1 MSAEAKTTPR
11 LKTRY
16 LEEIRPRLQER
27 FEMSTPM
34 RVPRITKV
42 TLNMG
47 VGEAKTD
54 RKALEHAQAQLG
66 LIAGQQPVVT
76 RAKKSIAGFKIRE
89 GMEIGTK
96 VTLRG
101 DYMYEF
107 LDRLMTVALPR
118 IRDFRGINPNSF
130 DGRGNFSLGIRE
142 QIIFPEIDY
151 DAIDQVRGL
160 DVTITTTAHTDDEA
174 RELLRE
180 LGMPFRES

>member
-1 MSAEAKTTPR
+1 MATETQIPR

-27 FEMSTPM
+27 LEMTTPM
-34 RVPRITKV
+34 RVPKVTKI

-54 RKALEHAQAQLG
+54 LEALEHAQAQLG

-101 DYMYEF
+101 
-107 LDRLMTVALPR
+107 
-118 IRDFRGINPNSF
+118 S
-130 DGRGNFSLGIRE
+130 
-142 QIIFPEIDY
+142 
-151 DAIDQVRGL
+151 
-160 DVTITTTAHTDDEA
+160 
-174 RELLRE
+174 
-180 LGMPFRES
+180 